1 MKLMN
6 DRKRK
11 SSISAETC
19 LEKFVKTHQVE
30 LNFWRFSIIC
40 NHCVPG
46 GGGGSA
52 AAGGSRRVI
61 GRRHQQQCQAKQ
73 CELQT

>member
-11 SSISAETC
+11 LSISAETC

-61 GRRHQQQCQAKQ
+61 GRRHQQQCQAK
-73 CELQT
+73 L